1 MRPTVTVE
9 LLDTARCRV
18 THGATGESLTTA
30 VAPEYRGPGGQFSS
44 TDLVAA
50 ALGSCIA
57 SSIAP
62 VAERGGLPLD
72 SIRVEVEKQLS
83 VSPRRIAAL
92 SVTVYMGIGISDA
105 LRLRLERA
113 AATCPVKASLQPLVH
128 VDIRFQTA

>member
-18 THGATGESLTTA
+18 THGASGHGIETA
-30 VAPEYRGPGGQFSS
+30 VAPEYRGPGGRFSS

-62 VAERGGLPLD
+62 VAARHDLPLD
-72 SIRVEVEKQLS
+72 SIRVDVDKQLA

-92 SVTVYMGIGISDA
+92 AVNVRLGVEISKG
-105 LRLRLERA
+105 LRIRLERA
-113 AATCPVKASLQPLVH
+113 AAACPVKASLDPMVH
-128 VDIRFQTA
+128 VEIRFESV